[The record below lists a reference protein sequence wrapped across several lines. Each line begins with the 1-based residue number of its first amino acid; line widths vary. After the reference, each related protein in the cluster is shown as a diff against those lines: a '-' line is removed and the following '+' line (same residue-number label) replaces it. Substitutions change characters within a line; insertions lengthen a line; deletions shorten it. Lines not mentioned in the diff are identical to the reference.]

1 MDNGPKTMTQRERAT
16 TLFRESQNQ
25 IHRRA
30 DRLFGNLMVA
40 QWLAGIAAAL
50 WLSPKTWI
58 GSSSQ
63 THWHV
68 WAAIFLGGGISALPV
83 FLAWRRPGSTLTRH
97 TIAVAQMLMSALLIH
112 LSGGRIE
119 THFHVFGS
127 LAFFAF
133 YRDWRVLLTATI
145 VVAADHMVRGIFW
158 PQSVFGILASSPWRW
173 VEHAGWV
180 VFEDIFLFIS
190 IRQSL
195 QDMFEDAARRAKLES
210 INTDIE
216 QQVAKRTADLVD
228 AHKEIEVSEQRF
240 RTLCASAPI
249 GIYLTDATGCC
260 LYTNPQYQQITGLS
274 LAESLGE
281 GWKQAVHPDD
291 AVRVFAARDIST
303 NEGCE
308 VDCEFRYCRANGEVR
323 WVRARTTTMRSETG
337 TVVSRVGTLEDIT
350 ERKRAE
356 EERRRMEIQ
365 LRHAQKMESIGQLAA
380 GIAHEINTP
389 TQFIGD
395 NTRFLRD
402 AFTDLQ
408 KLLEAQVRLMAAAQ
422 AGSVPHSLLAE
433 VETATKTAD
442 MDYLSAEIPKAL
454 GQSLDGIAR
463 VTNIVRAMKDF
474 SHPGSTEKTA
484 LDLNRAIE
492 STLTVCCNE
501 WKYVAD
507 VVSNFD
513 TSLPP
518 VPVLPGEF
526 NQVILNIIIN
536 ATHAIADV
544 VGDGANGKGKI
555 TVSTRRDGEW
565 VEVRIGDSGTGIP
578 EHARQKVFDP
588 FFTTKGVGKG
598 TGQGLAIAHSVV
610 VEKHGGTIHFETET
624 GKGTTFII
632 RLPLISQAA
641 GTERKAA

>member
-1 MDNGPKTMTQRERAT
+1 MTQRDRERAT

-63 THWHV
+63 PHWHV
-68 WAAIFLGGGISALPV
+68 WAAIFLGGWITVLPV
-83 FLAWRRPGSTLTRH
+83 FLAWRQPGSTLTRH

-145 VVAADHMVRGIFW
+145 VVAVDHMVRGIFW
-158 PQSVFGILASSPWRW
+158 PQSVFGTLASSAWRW

-195 QDMFEDAARRAKLES
+195 EDMFEVAARRAKLES
-210 INTDIE
+210 INADIE
-216 QQVAKRTADLVD
+216 RQVTERTAELTV
-228 AHKEIEVSEQRF
+228 AHKEIQVSEQRF

-249 GIYLTDATGCC
+249 GIYLTDANGCC
-260 LYTNPQYQQITGLS
+260 LYTNPQYQHITGLS
-274 LAESLGE
+274 LVESLGD

-291 AVRVFAARDIST
+291 AIRVFATRDIST
-303 NEGCE
+303 NEGRE
-308 VDCEFRYCRANGEVR
+308 VDCEFRCCRADGEVC
-323 WVRARTTTMRSETG
+323 WVHARTTTMRSETG
-337 TVVSRVGTLEDIT
+337 KTISRVGTLEDIT

-389 TQFIGD
+389 TQFFGD

-408 KLLEAQVRLMAAAQ
+408 RLLEAQLRLMAAAQ
-422 AGSVPHSLLAE
+422 AGSVPDSLLAE
-433 VETATKTAD
+433 VETATKIAD
-442 MDYLSAEIPKAL
+442 MDYLAEEIPKAL
-454 GQSLDGIAR
+454 GQSLDGIER
-463 VTNIVRAMKDF
+463 VANIVRAMKDF
-474 SHPGSTEKTA
+474 SHPGTTEKTA

-492 STLTVCCNE
+492 STLTICCNE

-507 VVSNFD
+507 LVPNFD
-513 TSLPP
+513 MSLPL

-555 TVSTRRDGEW
+555 TVSTRGDGDW

-632 RLPLISQAA
+632 RLPLGSSAKVPQ
-641 GTERKAA
+641 TKAA